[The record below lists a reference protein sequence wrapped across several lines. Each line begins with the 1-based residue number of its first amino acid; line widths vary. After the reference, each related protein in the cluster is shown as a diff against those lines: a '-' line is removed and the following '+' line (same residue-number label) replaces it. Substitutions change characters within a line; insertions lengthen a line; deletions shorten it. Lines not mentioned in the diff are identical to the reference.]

1 MLFDKTFVFFFNS
14 GVRGNKRS
22 DSLECTDTESDFFRI
37 FFVCAISR
45 TRFLCSVQEL
55 CYDFYVLTPS
65 TVTFESLKGR
75 RMRL

>member
-1 MLFDKTFVFFFNS
+1 MLFDKTFVFFLIAVCVEIKDLTRLS
-14 GVRGNKRS
+14 ALILKA
-22 DSLECTDTESDFFRI
+22 TFFEF

-55 CYDFYVLTPS
+55 CYDLYVLTRS